1 MTLASTKS
9 GEAGPPSPPYLE
21 ASAPITT
28 PQGALTV
35 MDTEGKPF
43 GYLNAEELTAFRTA
57 LASSLL
63 LVRRRKV
70 KTVLVFGVG
79 KQAYWHIRLSL
90 MLFGSTIKHVQFV
103 NRSFGERARNFMKGF
118 VQFDPVQKELE
129 GWTDTTFA
137 MLTPGYGEY
146 ERLLKDQI
154 RQADVIYT
162 TTPSTEP
169 LFDHQYLTNT
179 EGRKKGRLIVAIGS
193 YKKTMIELPHELVHQ
208 AVKRHGSGHHFHK
221 HAEEGGAI
229 IVDTLACVSQTG
241 ELTQAHIHETQTVE
255 LGELVL
261 LEKMVSDDS
270 SSVISDDSNDFSIDS
285 LNLGDNTRSMSQVF
299 GEPKPLPHTDSTASA
314 ASMAST
320 ASAASNHSPRSS
332 VSISRKGSISNPF
345 HKRSDSA
352 STSTPSGS
360 IFRKRTGST
369 NSATGKRPRKQTE
382 KENEMC
388 RWLRGGNVIYKS
400 VGMGLMDLIV
410 GTDLVTLARSNGVGV
425 TVEDF

>member
-1 MTLASTKS
+1 
-9 GEAGPPSPPYLE
+9 
-21 ASAPITT
+21 
-28 PQGALTV
+28 
-35 MDTEGKPF
+35 MDTEGRPF
-43 GYLNAEELTAFRTA
+43 GYINAEELTAFRTA

-103 NRSFGERARNFMKGF
+103 NRTFGERAKDCMKGF
-118 VQFDPVQKELE
+118 VQFNPLNKEKE
-129 GWTDTTFA
+129 GWTDTTFGI
-137 MLTPGYGEY
+137 LTPGYGEY
-146 ERLLKDQI
+146 ERLLKEQI

-193 YKKTMIELPHELVHQ
+193 YKKNMIELPHEILAQ
-208 AVKRHGSGHHFHK
+208 ATKRHGHGHHFHK

-261 LEKMVSDDS
+261 LESLASDDS
-270 SSVISDDSNDFSIDS
+270 SSAISDDLEFSVDS
-285 LNLGDNTRSMSQVF
+285 LNLGDNTRSSMSQVF
-299 GEPKPLPHTDSTASA
+299 RDPSVASLPHTDSTLSSTSIASA
-314 ASMAST
+314 TSST
-320 ASAASNHSPRSS
+320 SARSPRSS

-352 STSTPSGS
+352 STATGSMPGSGIFHKKSGS
-360 IFRKRTGST
+360 VS
-369 NSATGKRPRKQTE
+369 SVGKRRMSKQTE

-400 VGMGLMDLIV
+400 VGMGLMDLVV
-410 GTDLVTLARSNGVGV
+410 GSDLVTLARSNGVGV